1 MPIYTKLFKSRRIY
15 KTIYFEI
22 ADCSSLDKIFNFLLR
37 IFFVGKK
44 IFIDSSKLLPS
55 YVPQE
60 LPYRE
65 SALNE
70 LEKSF
75 AESVR
80 EGGYRVHQ
88 IIGDVGTGKTATM
101 LRFAQ
106 NVVSKKKELDIR
118 YAYIN
123 PRQHGSS
130 RLMIFR
136 QLAYQLA
143 PESYSTSLSA
153 EELLLETLRA
163 LEKNER
169 LGILLFDEIDFA
181 LKRSKEPIVYNLTR
195 LNESMPS
202 GRIMI
207 PVVIIS
213 SRSLKFRD
221 ELDRAE
227 LSSLGNRIT
236 IFEHYTPKQVF
247 DIVLKRAEE
256 SIRPSAYDEKIIKY
270 IADISSQPPVYGD
283 IRYALDILLNAGM
296 LAESQGS
303 DRITV
308 EHIRKVVSITS
319 PSITQEDLT
328 LLDTGLKIALL
339 SVARALKAD
348 GEPYTSLDRIIEMQ
362 KEVCKE
368 INVSEY
374 ELKDFIRFLQELE
387 DRGLIEVK
395 GVAKIGISGAPV
407 QNLND
412 FLTYLIKR
420 LDVNGE

>member
-1 MPIYTKLFKSRRIY
+1 M
-15 KTIYFEI
+15 
-22 ADCSSLDKIFNFLLR
+22 
-37 IFFVGKK
+37 GKK
-44 IFIDSSKLLPS
+44 IFTDSNKLLPS

-65 SALNE
+65 SALTE

-75 AESVR
+75 ADSVS

-106 NVVSKKKELDIR
+106 NAVSKRKELDIR

-153 EELLLETLRA
+153 EELLLEMLRV
-163 LEKNER
+163 LERNER
-169 LGILLFDEIDFA
+169 LGILLLDEIDFA

-207 PVVIIS
+207 PAVIIS

-236 IFEHYTPKQVF
+236 VFEHYSPKQVF
-247 DIVLKRAEE
+247 DIILKRAEE
-256 SIRPSAYDEKIIKY
+256 SIKPSAYDEKIIRY

-283 IRYALDILLNAGM
+283 IRYSLDILFNAGM

-303 DRITV
+303 DSITV
-308 EHIRKVVSITS
+308 EHIRKVISVTS

-328 LLDTGLKIALL
+328 LLDIGLKIALL
-339 SVARALKAD
+339 SVVRALKTD
-348 GEPYTSLDRIIEMQ
+348 GEAYTSLDRIVEMQ
-362 KEVCKE
+362 REVCRE
-368 INVSEY
+368 INASAY
-374 ELKDFIRFLQELE
+374 ELKDFIRYMQELD
-387 DRGLIEVK
+387 DRGLIDVK

-407 QNLND
+407 HNLND

-420 LDVNGE
+420 LDVNGEQSG

>member
-1 MPIYTKLFKSRRIY
+1 M
-15 KTIYFEI
+15 
-22 ADCSSLDKIFNFLLR
+22 
-37 IFFVGKK
+37 GKK
-44 IFIDSSKLLPS
+44 IFTDSSKLLPS

-65 SALNE
+65 AALTE

-75 AESVR
+75 ADAIN

-88 IIGDVGTGKTATM
+88 IVGDVGTGKTATM

-106 NVVSKKKELDIR
+106 NAVHKRKGLDIR

-123 PRQHGSS
+123 PRQHGTS

-153 EELLLETLRA
+153 EELLLEMLRV
-163 LEKNER
+163 LERNER
-169 LGILLFDEIDFA
+169 LGILLLDEIDFA
-181 LKRSKEPIVYNLTR
+181 LKKSKEPIVYNLTR

-202 GRIMI
+202 GRIMM
-207 PVVIIS
+207 PAVIIS

-227 LSSLGNRIT
+227 LSSLGNRVMV
-236 IFEHYTPKQVF
+236 FEHYSPKQVF
-247 DIVLKRAEE
+247 DIILKRAEE
-256 SIRPSAYDEKIIKY
+256 SIRPSAYDEKTIRY

-283 IRYALDILLNAGM
+283 IRYSLDILFNSGM
-296 LAESQGS
+296 LAESQGNDS
-303 DRITV
+303 ITV
-308 EHIRKVVSITS
+308 EHIRRVISVTS

-328 LLDTGLKIALL
+328 LLDVDLKITLL
-339 SVARALKAD
+339 SVVRALKMD
-348 GEPYTSLDRIIEMQ
+348 GEAYTSLDRIVEMQ
-362 KEVCKE
+362 REVCSE
-368 INVSEY
+368 INVSAY
-374 ELKDFIRFLQELE
+374 ELKDFIRYLQELD
-387 DRGLIEVK
+387 DRGLIDVK

-407 QNLND
+407 HNLND

-420 LDVNGE
+420 LDVNGEQGG